1 MLSIR
6 RIIMPFL
13 SQQDHDL
20 DLTLRLILACPD
32 EHTPRK
38 FDDFYCTGQDLGDM
52 LFDVLEGEFYD

>member
-1 MLSIR
+1 
-6 RIIMPFL
+6 MPFL

-38 FDDFYCTGQDLGDM
+38 FDDFYCTGKDLGDM